1 MSDANVLGLIA
12 RDGRP
17 WGADFGDVISQHGC
31 GVIWWGQLSDML
43 VVADMLREQLA
54 KQGYFEF
61 YKISQNYARCKWKV
75 IDFAL
80 KEDYAKKYEE
90 WKLKDPAWL
99 EKSID
104 DYSEGGKTA
113 RIVLLIK
120 DFEEIQQSEQI
131 YVNDFCTFNGK
142 SPTVQNAV
150 AYTHILTK
158 LQKSNRLMIEDIKQ
172 LLEQKKNIIL
182 QGAPGTG
189 KTFITAE
196 LALNV
201 CGVDT
206 SRMSREELMKEYSR
220 LSEVGQ
226 IAFVTFHQT
235 MDYDDFVEG
244 LKPHMESGNVSYELE
259 DGIFKKISQLADIND
274 DSNFDEC
281 YDRFVNDIQEVD
293 YYPVTSSGGATF
305 HVSVN
310 SNQNL
315 TLYTGIDK
323 KMNGVLTQDN
333 IRLEYYGHG
342 VKYWVGYK
350 KGIVNLL
357 KEKYGLRDVVSSDK
371 KNYVLIID
379 EINRGNVSKI
389 FGELITLLE
398 ADKRTGEAN
407 CIPVKLSYSKVP
419 FSVPSNLYIIGT
431 MNTTDRSVGSVDY
444 AIRRR
449 FAFFTL
455 ESSWEVAASSYKDER
470 EKDEARRLFEAVGN
484 YIKKTATDMDFEDLM
499 VGHSYFMNN
508 GTPLER
514 RWEYEILPLLNE
526 YFKDGI
532 LSKHPLADI
541 RKKTDT
547 KDERNLYMK
556 RFIDQ
561 YQN

>member
-17 WGADFGDVISQHGC
+17 WGADFGDDISQHGC
-31 GVIWWGQLSDML
+31 GVIWWGQLSDMWD
-43 VVADMLREQLA
+43 VVGKLRELLA

-90 WKLKDPAWL
+90 WILKDPARL
-99 EKSID
+99 VESFA
-104 DYSEGGKTA
+104 DYSENTKVA
-113 RIVLLIK
+113 KIVFLIK
-120 DFEEIQQSEQI
+120 DYEEIPQSEQI
-131 YVNDFCTFNGK
+131 DVNAFCTFNRK

-150 AYTHILTK
+150 AYTLIRTK
-158 LQKSNRLMIEDIKQ
+158 LQMSNSHMIEDIKQ

-220 LSEVGQ
+220 LSKVGQ

-244 LKPHMESGNVSYELE
+244 LKPHVESGNVTYELE
-259 DGIFKKISQLADIND
+259 DGIFKKISQSAEIND

-281 YDRFVNDIQEVD
+281 YDRFVDDIQEVD
-293 YYPVTSSGGATF
+293 YYPVTSSRGATF

-315 TLYTGIDK
+315 TLYTGAEISR
-323 KMNGVLTQDN
+323 NGVLTRDN
-333 IRLEYYGHG
+333 IRLEYYGRG
-342 VKYWVGYK
+342 PKYWVGYK

-455 ESSWEVAASSYKDER
+455 ESSWEVAASSYKDEN
-470 EKDEARRLFEAVGN
+470 EKDKAGMLFEAVGN
-484 YIKKTATDMDFEDLM
+484 YIKKTATDIDFEDLM

-508 GTPLER
+508 GTPLEQ

-532 LSKHPLADI
+532 LSKHPLAEI
-541 RKKTDT
+541 RKKTAD
-547 KDERNLYMK
+547 RNLYMK
-556 RFIDQ
+556 HFIEQ

>member
-1 MSDANVLGLIA
+1 MG
-12 RDGRP
+12 
-17 WGADFGDVISQHGC
+17 
-31 GVIWWGQLSDML
+31 GQLSDMW
-43 VVADMLREQLA
+43 VVAGKLRGLLE

-61 YKISQNYARCKWKV
+61 YKISQNYTKYKWKV
-75 IDFAL
+75 VDFAL
-80 KEDYAKKYEE
+80 KEDYAEKYEE
-90 WKLKDPAWL
+90 WKLKEPAEL
-99 EKSID
+99 EASFE
-104 DYSEGGKTA
+104 DYSDGNKVA
-113 RIVLLIK
+113 KIVFLIK
-120 DFEEIQQSEQI
+120 DYEEIPQSEWI
-131 YVNDFCTFNGK
+131 HADDFRTFNGT
-142 SPTVQNAV
+142 SPARQNAV
-150 AYTHILTK
+150 AYTHIRTK
-158 LQKSNRLMIEDIKQ
+158 LHKNNRLMIEEIKQ
-172 LLEQKKNIIL
+172 LLEKKKNIIL

-196 LALNV
+196 LALNI

-206 SRMSREELMKEYSR
+206 SDMNREELMKEYAR
-220 LSEVGQ
+220 LTEVGQ

-293 YYPVTSSGGATF
+293 YYRVESSGGATF

-342 VKYWVGYK
+342 AKYWVGYK

-532 LSKHPLADI
+532 LSKHPLAEI
-541 RKKTDT
+541 RKKTDP
-547 KDERNLYMK
+547 KVDRKLYMQH
-556 RFIDQ
+556 FVNQ
-561 YQN
+561 YQNQ

>member
-1 MSDANVLGLIA
+1 MSDANALGLIA
-12 RDGRP
+12 RDGRD
-17 WGADFGDVISQHGC
+17 WDKDFGETISQHGC
-31 GVIWWGQLSDML
+31 GVIWWGQLSDMW

-80 KEDYAKKYEE
+80 KEDYAKKFEE
-90 WKLKDPAWL
+90 WMLKEPAEL
-99 EKSID
+99 KASIE
-104 DYSEGGKTA
+104 DYSDGNKVA
-113 RIVLLIK
+113 KIVFLIK
-120 DFEEIQQSEQI
+120 DYEEIPQSEWI
-131 YVNDFCTFNGK
+131 HVDDFRTFNGT
-142 SPTVQNAV
+142 SPARQNAV
-150 AYTHILTK
+150 AYTHIRTK
-158 LQKSNRLMIEDIKQ
+158 LQMSNSHMIEDIKQ

-189 KTFITAE
+189 KTYVTAE
-196 LALNV
+196 LALNI

-206 SRMSREELMKEYSR
+206 SRMSREELMKEYSKFT
-220 LSEVGQ
+220 LAGQ

-293 YYPVTSSGGATF
+293 YYRVESSGGATF

-315 TLYTGIDK
+315 TLYTGTEISR
-323 KMNGVLTQDN
+323 NGVLTRDN
-333 IRLEYYGHG
+333 IRLEYYGRG
-342 VKYWVGYK
+342 PKYWVGYK

-407 CIPVKLSYSKVP
+407 CIPVKLSYSKDP

-455 ESSWEVAASSYKDER
+455 ESSWEVAASSYKDEN
-470 EKDEARRLFEAVGN
+470 EKDKAGMLFKAVGN

-508 GTPLER
+508 GTPLEQ

-532 LSKHPLADI
+532 LSKHPLAEI
-541 RKKTDT
+541 RKKTAD
-547 KDERNLYMK
+547 RNLYMK
-556 RFIDQ
+556 HFIDQ